1 MKAFINFSILI
12 ILSYNLLAGCNKNM
26 LPNKLP
32 NCIENKITIF
42 KSEPKGNPPKSIT
55 EYRYKGHKV
64 YYIPA
69 QCCDQYSEVFDENCN
84 LLGHP
89 DGGITGKGDG
99 KLTDFSIE
107 AKNEKLIWK
116 DDR

>member
-1 MKAFINFSILI
+1 MKILLPLIQSLIFAACSATQSQVLTAVQNPPSCIND
-12 ILSYNLLAGCNKNM
+12 K
-26 LPNKLP
+26 
-32 NCIENKITIF
+32 IEFF
-42 KSEPKGNPPKSIT
+42 KKEPKQNPPRSVT
-55 EYRYKGHKV
+55 EYTYKGHKV

-69 QCCDQYSEVFDENCN
+69 PCCDQYSTVFDSTCN

-99 KLTDFSIE
+99 KLPGFGEE
-107 AKNEKLIWK
+107 AKDEKLIWK